1 MRNPGKLVI
10 VGILA
15 VALVATLFS
24 LWYHIQNGRRALSFW
39 GPDTALVIAR
49 APEID
54 AIELV
59 RADEGTPKADAPAGD
74 SATEPAT
81 QPAANSTHIDQRP
94 VQRFGL
100 GGKFYQAVAVKD
112 ASQARGVSNIRRA
125 LVLDVTYQWDAPP
138 AGDPNW
144 EYALEFREGPR
155 SELVLFDFNTH
166 QVGLARGTST
176 IQLDPAANDDWRK
189 FFVEQLG
196 ERQK

>member
-1 MRNPGKLVI
+1 VI

-24 LWYHIQNGRRALSFW
+24 LWYHIQNGRRALAFW
-39 GPDTALVIAR
+39 SADTAMLIAR

-74 SATEPAT
+74 SATEPAA
-81 QPAANSTHIDQRP
+81 PAANSTNIDERP
-94 VQRFGL
+94 VQRFGF
-100 GGKFYQAVAVKD
+100 GGKFYQALAVKD

-138 AGDPNW
+138 AGDPVW
-144 EYALEFREGPR
+144 EYALEFRDGPR
-155 SELVLFDFNTH
+155 SALVLFDFSTH
-166 QVGLARGTST
+166 QVGLAQGTT
-176 IQLDPAANDDWRK
+176 NIQLDPAANDDWRK

-196 ERQK
+196 ERRK

>member
-1 MRNPGKLVI
+1 MI

-15 VALVATLFS
+15 VALVATLAS
-24 LWYHIQNGRRALSFW
+24 LWYHIQNGRRALAFW
-39 GPDTALVIAR
+39 GAETGLLIAR
-49 APEID
+49 APLID
-54 AIELV
+54 AIELAA
-59 RADEGTPKADAPAGD
+59 ADQPAVDPGAPTSEPASAAG
-74 SATEPAT
+74 SAT
-81 QPAANSTHIDQRP
+81 NSKGIDARP

-138 AGDPNW
+138 AGDPTW
-144 EYALEFREGPR
+144 EYALEFRDGPR
-155 SELVLFDFNTH
+155 SALVLFDFSTH
-166 QVGLARGTST
+166 QVGLAQGTAN
-176 IQLDPAANDDWRK
+176 ILLDPAANDDWRK

>member
-1 MRNPGKLVI
+1 VI
-10 VGILA
+10 LGILA
-15 VALVATLFS
+15 GALVATLFS
-24 LWYHIQNGRRALSFW
+24 LWYHIQNGRRALAYW
-39 GPDTALVIAR
+39 GSDTALVIAR

-54 AIELV
+54 AIELAP
-59 RADEGTPKADAPAGD
+59 ADQPAEAKADAAA
-74 SATEPAT
+74 SEPVG
-81 QPAANSTHIDQRP
+81 AAAQERP

-138 AGDPNW
+138 TGEPTW
-144 EYALEFREGPR
+144 EYALEFRDGPR
-155 SELVLFDFNTH
+155 SALVLFDFNTH
-166 QVGLARGTST
+166 QVGFAQGTQG

-196 ERQK
+196 ERQP

>member
-1 MRNPGKLVI
+1 MI

-15 VALVATLFS
+15 VALVATLAS
-24 LWYHIQNGRRALSFW
+24 LWYHIQNGRRALAFW
-39 GPDTALVIAR
+39 GAETGLVIAR
-49 APEID
+49 APLID
-54 AIELV
+54 AIELA
-59 RADEGTPKADAPAGD
+59 RADEGSLKPDAPASEPG
-74 SATEPAT
+74 SPAT
-81 QPAANSTHIDQRP
+81 KSSTVDERP

-138 AGDPNW
+138 AGDPTW
-144 EYALEFREGPR
+144 EYALEFRDGPR
-155 SELVLFDFNTH
+155 SALVLFDFSTH
-166 QVGLARGTST
+166 QVGLAMGTT
-176 IQLDPAANDDWRK
+176 NIQLDPAANDDWRK